1 MQALTPQLWSDRHV
15 ELRPYVLDR
24 FPLVDR
30 QELEMAGDRFEA
42 VVELVQRSTL
52 LDADEVHRQLRTLSA
67 PDLGIGTGH
76 AEATGPTSEQGG
88 AATDDGLAIGGAA
101 SLATNLRFE
110 SGFTADDEPRI
121 RELLQKLE
129 RRLRSF
135 PADGTELVLMVKDRD
150 AGTQRVTLDCRVPR
164 HGHFVATSQLPDL
177 HDALMD
183 VREDL
188 LKQLG
193 NAIDRKK
200 EKKR

>member
-1 MQALTPQLWSDRHV
+1 MQALTPQAWSEHHL

-42 VVELVQRSTL
+42 VVELVRRSTS
-52 LDADEVHRQLRTLSA
+52 LDSDEVIRQLRTLYA
-67 PDLGIGTGH
+67 PDLGFGTGDAH
-76 AEATGPTSEQGG
+76 ETGATFEEDDAAEE
-88 AATDDGLAIGGAA
+88 DGLAIGGPA
-101 SLATNLRFE
+101 SLEKNLRFE
-110 SGFTADDEPRI
+110 SGFTADDEPRV
-121 RELLQKLE
+121 RELFQKLE
-129 RRLRSF
+129 RRLQVL

-150 AGTQRVTLDCRVPR
+150 TGTQRVTLDARIPR
-164 HGHFVATSQLPDL
+164 YGHYVATSQLPDL